1 MGAANC
7 CKKPTEIVI
16 EEIKKPEEEKPNAL
30 DQDSY
35 PQDTE
40 QVQINENYIQEI
52 SNQKLYEQEG
62 SPQFGEAYE
71 VPINSSTPQQYNQI
85 EQMYQIQ
92 NPQTQNI
99 QNNQISQEELAQYNL
114 VDPNQNININQ
125 GLNNKYDI
133 QQSNVSSTGPVD
145 ITAFISTRSAAPV
158 NQIQSVAKVQ
168 QIESQGVKQPQNQE
182 EDLNKY
188 FQLPVGQYTNIL
200 TKSKTSVPN
209 EINMNE
215 IGKLLQQ
222 QQQPNENV
230 NVASVTPIEE
240 NEDLNKYFQ
249 NLGPMNI
256 NNNLPK
262 EQEKMNIDLKE
273 EKTEKETP
281 LELKPVE
288 INVNESLPETFGT
301 YNIQQLGLQQ
311 HPETNT
317 KTTTTTT
324 TVIKKEENN
333 DAKDFPQKLTDSQI
347 KQIIDMKDLPDTFG
361 SDNIK
366 NFKQVTTTTTT
377 ETKGNLNLNNFPE
390 KLTTE
395 QINQIIDMKDL
406 PETFGSNTINNF
418 KQTTTTTTKTTQN
431 VDLTNIPSKLT
442 DEQIKQIINMEDL
455 PETFGSNIINKQKQT
470 TVTTT
475 TTNIPSNMEN
485 KGSNDINNLKPNE
498 TTTTTTTTTQNIDLT
513 NIPSK
518 LTDEQIKQIINMEDL
533 PETFGSN
540 IINKQKQTTV
550 TTTTTNIPSNM
561 ENKGSN
567 DINNLKPNETTT
579 TTTTTTQNIDLTNI
593 PSKLTDEQ
601 IKQIINMEDL
611 PETFGSN
618 IINKNLQ
625 TTKTTTVTKST
636 QNIPIE
642 SDKPITARV
651 KTIPE
656 EEDYSKY
663 FEQQGSTQQSSVQI
677 DLDNII
683 HGSNI
688 TFKNP
693 SQNINTSINNLI
705 NQPVLSQTS
714 STPITTEGLVKSNT
728 NPIDIPGNY
737 GLNNSQQKTTTT
749 ITTTKQTGI
758 PTGSTFTQSYTL
770 PSNYSQNKVTTTKV
784 IKTSGPDQTLQYS
797 NTMPIDINTS
807 SNDNKKLW

>member
-540 IINKQKQTTV
+540 IINK
-550 TTTTTNIPSNM
+550 
-561 ENKGSN
+561 
-567 DINNLKPNETTT
+567 
-579 TTTTTTQNIDLTNI
+579 
-593 PSKLTDEQ
+593 
-601 IKQIINMEDL
+601 
-611 PETFGSN
+611 
-618 IINKNLQ
+618 NLQ

>member
-71 VPINSSTPQQYNQI
+71 VPINSSTPEQYNQI

-133 QQSNVSSTGPVD
+133 QQSNVSNTGPVD

-475 TTNIPSNMEN
+475 ATNIPSNMEN
-485 KGSNDINNLKPNE
+485 KG
-498 TTTTTTTTTQNIDLT
+498 
-513 NIPSK
+513 
-518 LTDEQIKQIINMEDL
+518 
-533 PETFGSN
+533 F
-540 IINKQKQTTV
+540 
-550 TTTTTNIPSNM
+550 
-561 ENKGSN
+561 N

>member
-377 ETKGNLNLNNFPE
+377 ETKGNLNLNDVPE

-431 VDLTNIPSKLT
+431 V
-442 DEQIKQIINMEDL
+442 
-455 PETFGSNIINKQKQT
+455 
-470 TVTTT
+470 
-475 TTNIPSNMEN
+475 
-485 KGSNDINNLKPNE
+485 
-498 TTTTTTTTTQNIDLT
+498 DLT